1 MSDSQS
7 PPGLLP
13 GFISSLLSPMPRAPM
28 EEILSR
34 LIRSLIARRPD
45 LMARLGETAEV
56 PIAVVPDDL
65 PHAFRLSLDR
75 SNPRVRIVDKEQVKD
90 ASAVIRAPFLVL
102 LGLLD
107 GTFDGDAVFFSRSLR
122 IEGRMDHVLA
132 LRNTLEEAD
141 LTPAEFAGL
150 TGTAADLAN
159 RFAGR
164 ALDMARR
171 LAGTSGLEPP
181 VSGGARR

>member
-1 MSDSQS
+1 MSDSQL

-13 GFISSLLSPMPRAPM
+13 GFISSLISPLPRGPM

-34 LIRSLIARRPD
+34 LIRSLITRRPD

-75 SNPRVRIVDKEQVKD
+75 YNPRVRIVDKEQVKD
-90 ASAVIRAPFLVL
+90 ASAIIRAPFLVL

-150 TGTAADLAN
+150 SGTAADLAN

-164 ALDMARR
+164 ALDMARFM
-171 LAGTSGLEPP
+171 AGTREPKQQGP
-181 VSGGARR
+181 GSAR

>member
-13 GFISSLLSPMPRAPM
+13 GFISSLISPLPRAPM

-34 LIRSLIARRPD
+34 LIRNLIARRPD
-45 LMARLGETAEV
+45 LMTRLGETAEV

-65 PHAFRLSLDR
+65 PHAFHLSLDR
-75 SNPRVRIVDKEQVKD
+75 YNPRVRIVDKERVKD

-164 ALDMARR
+164 ALGMARYM
-171 LAGTSGLEPP
+171 T
-181 VSGGARR
+181 GARELDPPASGSAR

>member
-1 MSDSQS
+1 
-7 PPGLLP
+7 
-13 GFISSLLSPMPRAPM
+13 M

-45 LMARLGETAEV
+45 LMARLGDTAEV

-65 PHAFRLSLDR
+65 PHAFHLSLDR
-75 SNPRVRIVDKEQVKD
+75 QNPRVRIVDKDKTRG
-90 ASAVIRAPFLVL
+90 AAAVIRAPFLVL

-164 ALDMARR
+164 ALDMARYMTGAR
-171 LAGTSGLEPP
+171 EPDRP
-181 VSGGARR
+181 ASGGARR

>member
-13 GFISSLLSPMPRAPM
+13 GFISSLISPLPRAPM

-45 LMARLGETAEV
+45 LMARLGDTAEV

-75 SNPRVRIVDKEQVKD
+75 YNPRVRIVDKEQARD
-90 ASAVIRAPFLVL
+90 ASAIIRAPFLVL

-164 ALDMARR
+164 ALDMARYM
-171 LAGTSGLEPP
+171 A
-181 VSGGARR
+181 GARELDPQDPGSAR